1 MGSAVYLRGRVSIS
15 LTMNVIDILL
25 TYPERRDMEY
35 AKCVVTPIRQVAPRT
50 SLRGLQED
58 YEHIN
63 ADVVLLEGEIHNLR
77 KPVSSIIRATKR
89 HHPQIIFQGL
99 PPLHFYS

>member
-1 MGSAVYLRGRVSIS
+1 MRPCKYFFD
-15 LTMNVIDILL
+15 NVIDILL
-25 TYPERRDMEY
+25 TYPERLEEMT
-35 AKCVVTPIRQVAPRT
+35 KNVVTPIRQVAPRT

-63 ADVVLLEGEIHNLR
+63 ADVVLLEGKIHERR
-77 KPVSSIIRATKR
+77 KPVSSIIRAAKR
-89 HHPQIIFQGL
+89 HHPQTIFQGL